1 MGAPQPSLLE
11 LLSPRVER
19 RGAAL
24 LALLTATHGPIP
36 LSLADARTRT
46 RPAPLPKDDDALR
59 ALTERLCIRG
69 GVTELTSQRGAGALT
84 TALRLMGE
92 VLRHAQGHARQ
103 RSLAL
108 IHGPETGALMAS
120 SVATLGVP
128 LSRLIVVRP
137 PDDAF
142 LRVAVRAVKSGAFAA
157 VVVDASGKRALH
169 DMPVAVRR
177 LALAAEETGASVF
190 LLTDS
195 GARRSLPLPTA
206 ARAYVSIDD
215 DGAPHVDIVR
225 HRAGHMRA
233 LTAPALPRFEARVF
247 STMTDAPRSAR
258 AGRPIQKTR
267 PTAPRGAIAR
277 RRRARELASSSS
289 SSTSSMGAE
298 EAG

>member
-1 MGAPQPSLLE
+1 MGAPQPSLIE

-24 LALLTATHGPIP
+24 LALLTATHGPLP

-46 RPAPLPKDDDALR
+46 RPAPLPNDDDALHT
-59 ALTERLCIRG
+59 LTERLCFPG
-69 GVTELTSQRGAGALT
+69 GVSELVSQHGSGALS

-92 VLRHAQGHARQ
+92 VLRRAQGSARQ
-103 RSLAL
+103 RSIAL

-120 SVATLGVP
+120 SVAALGVP

-177 LALAAEETGASVF
+177 LALAAEETRASVF

-195 GARRSLPLPTA
+195 AARRSLPLPTA
-206 ARAYVSIDD
+206 ARAHVSVDD

-225 HRAGHMRA
+225 HREGHMRA
-233 LTAPALPRFEARVF
+233 LSAPALPRCEARVF
-247 STMTDAPRSAR
+247 STMTNAPRSAR
-258 AGRPIQKTR
+258 AGRPIKKTR

-277 RRRARELASSSS
+277 RRRARDLAERTPP
-289 SSTSSMGAE
+289 STMGAE